1 MAYSRV
7 NTANARLIF
16 DNARN
21 LLNGAGISLQ
31 TAVLSQFYI
40 RTEIAIS
47 STLTKYPVPVL
58 QNNLQGGVQY
68 PTSQLLALQDAFVV
82 AEMGIFLAVPSSATD
97 NSFRLLT
104 FADPALFTTTNA
116 AASAE
121 TLYNGYLN
129 MMVNNNNIVPAWD
142 IARCRV
148 VNQTQGNVGVT
159 AQTVFPQ
166 SQIDLSSDG
175 FYPVEPNIIVG
186 GGKNNIF
193 SINLPAAIST
203 VQSNSRIV
211 VVMRGVLAQNSTSVQ

>member
-1 MAYSRV
+1 MSYSRI
-7 NTANARLIF
+7 NTANARLVF

-21 LLNGAGISLQ
+21 LLTDAGISLQ
-31 TAVLSQFYI
+31 KAVLSQFYI
-40 RTEIAIS
+40 RTEIAI
-47 STLTKYPVPVL
+47 TATATKYPVPVL

-68 PTSQLLALQDAFVV
+68 NTSQLLALQDAFVV

-97 NSFRLLT
+97 GSFKLCT
-104 FADPALFTTTNA
+104 FADPAVFTTAGA
-116 AASAE
+116 AASTE
-121 TLYNGYLN
+121 TLYNGYIN

-148 VNQTQGNVGVT
+148 VNPTQGNVGVT

-193 SINLPAAIST
+193 TINLPAAIAT
-203 VQSNSRIV
+203 IQANSRIV